1 MENIL
6 KSVNASLSTINS
18 TLFQE
23 LMSVETDFE
32 SKVSV
37 GIKNNLSDF
46 PYSRWKMLNYLL
58 SGTDFLGIM
67 KHDACLETNTFLM
80 KKKNLTAREALSEK
94 GQGRWSRDNRER
106 TSAPV

>member
-23 LMSVETDFE
+23 LMSVGTDFE

-46 PYSRWKMLNYLL
+46 PYSR
-58 SGTDFLGIM
+58 
-67 KHDACLETNTFLM
+67 
-80 KKKNLTAREALSEK
+80 
-94 GQGRWSRDNRER
+94 
-106 TSAPV
+106 

>member
-18 TLFQE
+18 TLFQDQLE

-46 PYSRWKMLNYLL
+46 PYSR
-58 SGTDFLGIM
+58 
-67 KHDACLETNTFLM
+67 
-80 KKKNLTAREALSEK
+80 
-94 GQGRWSRDNRER
+94 
-106 TSAPV
+106 

>member
-6 KSVNASLSTINS
+6 KSVNASLSTVNS

-23 LMSVETDFE
+23 LMSVGTDFE

-58 SGTDFLGIM
+58 SGTDFPGIM
-67 KHDACLETNTFLM
+67 KHYAWLETNKFLM
-80 KKKNLTAREALSEK
+80 EKKNRHCSGGEPFGSFRKGTREVKS
-94 GQGRWSRDNRER
+94 W
-106 TSAPV
+106 